1 MWIDKAKI
9 YLESGKGGDGALLD
23 MKNASNSV
31 VQMVEMAEEVEA
43 STSSLKKE

>member
-1 MWIDKAKI
+1 MVP
-9 YLESGKGGDGALLD
+9 SLLD

-31 VQMVEMAEEVEA
+31 AQMVEMAEEVEA